1 MVLRRVG
8 ASRFDWN
15 NWLISADIHITSDN
29 RLVMFHDPELHRTTN
44 GTGRIDDQPWTGVL
58 E

>member
-1 MVLRRVG
+1 MTR
-8 ASRFDWN
+8 S
-15 NWLISADIHITSDN
+15 NWLIAADIHITSDN